1 MCSFY
6 TCFSPWFEINLK
18 PLRLLQRLHH
28 RKDIAAASWT
38 PEIRKIFDKCKKGIT
53 SSPVLARY
61 DSDKPVFLKT
71 DWSTEVMD
79 HILMQPDDS
88 ATSKGVTIKILEK
101 GVCDII

>member
-1 MCSFY
+1 M
-6 TCFSPWFEINLK
+6 
-18 PLRLLQRLHH
+18 QHQHH
-28 RKDIAAASWT
+28 RKDIPEKSLT
-38 PEIRKIFDKCKKGIT
+38 PELIKIFDKYKKWIT